1 MFLSG
6 QFILSVFTEL
16 DIFIQFGNRTG
27 ILMSNGET
35 VLQPSE
41 GCTDRD
47 LEENGWRDLFSKNW
61 TGSMRLEYVW
71 QVVSQLISDSILL

>member
-1 MFLSG
+1 MFLRG
-6 QFILSVFTEL
+6 QFVLSVFTEL

-41 GCTDRD
+41 GCTDR
-47 LEENGWRDLFSKNW
+47 EIWKFCENGWRDL
-61 TGSMRLEYVW
+61 TYLARIRLDLFCAW
-71 QVVSQLISDSILL
+71 NMFGKLCLN

>member
-1 MFLSG
+1 MYLSG
-6 QFILSVFTEL
+6 QFVLSVFTEL

-41 GCTDRD
+41 GCTDR
-47 LEENGWRDLFSKNW
+47 EIWKFCENGWRDLTYLARIRLDLFCAW
-61 TGSMRLEYVW
+61 SMFGKLC
-71 QVVSQLISDSILL
+71 LN